1 MRAHEGTHE
10 HEDRLAELVRWRKN
24 HVFGKYRGL
33 VENVS
38 EDELGLISVKVH
50 GVWGKDRVIERVRPC
65 SPFAG
70 SKHGFVAIPEVG
82 DGVWVEFEAGN
93 TSLPIWTGFWWADDE
108 MPEPKGTLIRSFIT
122 TKGHKLLL
130 DDDANEVKLIHSGG
144 GEMTMTQSDITIK
157 IGDSSIKLT
166 ESDITLTAGAVSPQP
181 QIKIEAS
188 GITIETST
196 VGSVKLT
203 SGGVDI
209 GSGAMKI
216 GA

>member
-1 MRAHEGTHE
+1 MSTR
-10 HEDRLAELVRWRKN
+10 EDENQLAELVRWRKSRR
-24 HVFGKYRGL
+24 FGKYRGS
-33 VENVS
+33 VEAV
-38 EDELGLISVKVH
+38 EDGDNLGIISVKVPSI
-50 GVWGKDRVIERVRPC
+50 WGKDRVIEKVKPC

-93 TSLPIWTGFWWADDE
+93 TSLPIWTGFWWANDA
-108 MPEPKGTLIRSFIT
+108 MPEPKGPLVRSFIT

-130 DDDANEVKLIHSGG
+130 DDDANEVTLLHAGG
-144 GEMTMTQSDITIK
+144 GEMTMTDSDITIK
-157 IGDSSIKLT
+157 IGDSSLKLT
-166 ESDITLTAGAVSPQP
+166 ASDITLTAGAVSPQP
-181 QIKIEAS
+181 KIKIEAS
-188 GITIETST
+188 QITIETST

-209 GSGAMKI
+209 GNGAMKI